1 MRRQLLDTYYP
12 QRPRIKRH
20 MLTNMVICIMNTLT
34 KCSKHRKCSKNNEG
48 ATLILHKHKTKMIM
62 AININSKI
70 NYSPNTLSSLIRRL
84 IRQLKNILHTF
95 RNLIFSKNSVSSNY
109 NYCSVYIIWTDRNSN
124 KQLMAARIPCYKYA
138 HKS

>member
-1 MRRQLLDTYYP
+1 
-12 QRPRIKRH
+12 
-20 MLTNMVICIMNTLT
+20 
-34 KCSKHRKCSKNNEG
+34 
-48 ATLILHKHKTKMIM
+48 MIM

-124 KQLMAARIPCYKYA
+124 KQLMAARTPCYKYA